1 MDGLNFFC
9 IFGYPAPLPRCGML
23 LSFTD
28 FKGLPPLMYI
38 YINNMGRKKRCRCG
52 VGVGERDHKGCNC
65 SSTVEI
71 IGFLVHIGKIS
82 LTQDSK

>member
-1 MDGLNFFC
+1 M
-9 IFGYPAPLPRCGML
+9 P

-52 VGVGERDHKGCNC
+52 VGVGVGERDHKGCNC

-71 IGFLVHIGKIS
+71 IGFLVHICKIS